1 MRHLY
6 FRLKF
11 KQWFINHHGIQAF
24 AEHCINWFLIH
35 SFRFS
40 SRRNRINQ
48 TLEHKIL
55 SSEQKIDKLTEY
67 PIIEPDEYSDIRG
80 KLRLYASIIMICIL
94 GEAFFNYFAAKSI
107 FSFKG
112 VLAELGA
119 FFTALLITFAAIY
132 IVELLIGEVLLKP
145 RYKQTITRKR
155 DIPKIIILF
164 ILFIFYEL
172 LIFYIAKIRGLQIEG
187 ANGIG
192 IISTAMIIL
201 GMLLPVVAGYY
212 AYERSIYVS
221 AFKNTNNIFRL
232 REINIKAKEKI
243 IQNTESI
250 KNFVQ
255 EKLQD
260 SWAILQEFIVYKNNY
275 NSINNI
281 EAKNLLDHFC
291 ATEPKYK
298 QEGLRRY
305 FAKIN
310 NTLLPNP
317 ITPDLHLIEHEQA
330 I

>member
-55 SSEQKIDKLTEY
+55 SSEQKIDELTKY
-67 PIIEPDEYSDIRG
+67 PMIDPDEFSDIRG
-80 KLRLYASIIMICIL
+80 KIRLYASIIMICIL

-281 EAKNLLDHFC
+281 EPENLLDHYSS
-291 ATEPKYK
+291 TESKYK
-298 QEGLRRY
+298 QEGSRRY

-310 NTLLPNP
+310 NLLPNP

>member
-1 MRHLY
+1 M
-6 FRLKF
+6 
-11 KQWFINHHGIQAF
+11 
-24 AEHCINWFLIH
+24 
-35 SFRFS
+35 
-40 SRRNRINQ
+40 
-48 TLEHKIL
+48 
-55 SSEQKIDKLTEY
+55 ID
-67 PIIEPDEYSDIRG
+67 PDEYSDIRG
-80 KLRLYASIIMICIL
+80 KLRLYASIIIICIL

-145 RYKQTITRKR
+145 RYKQTITKKR

-250 KNFVQ
+250 RNFVQ

-281 EAKNLLDHFC
+281 EPENLLDHYSS
-291 ATEPKYK
+291 TESKYK
-298 QEGLRRY
+298 QEGSRRY

-310 NTLLPNP
+310 NLLPNP